1 MTVAAFLHRELPNN
15 SFFFSQ
21 TKFEM
26 NERIG
31 MYPVHAVEQGNL
43 KVRLKYI

>member
-1 MTVAAFLHRELPNN
+1 MTVAAFLHRELLNN
-15 SFFFSQ
+15 SFSFSQ

-31 MYPVHAVEQGNL
+31 MYPVHAVEQRNL
-43 KVRLKYI
+43 KVR